1 MAALKPCGT
10 PAAYRRH
17 LRKGEDACADCKAAV
32 RSSVSEGRT
41 TKKREAAEAR
51 LKLIE
56 PIVESEPDP
65 LEVARDNLRIVEAT
79 LASPLTPAGSI
90 ASLTRRR
97 EELVEKILDLSGSS
111 AAEVTTIDA
120 ADAGW
125 SLEAL

>member
-17 LRKGEDACADCKAAV
+17 LRKGEEACADCKAAV

-41 TKKREAAEAR
+41 TKKREAGEAR
-51 LKLIE
+51 LKLMA
-56 PIVESEPDP
+56 PVVETDPDP
-65 LEVARDNLRIVEAT
+65 LEVARDNLRIVEAA
-79 LASPLTPAGSI
+79 LKSPMTPSGSLT
-90 ASLTRRR
+90 SLTRRR
-97 EELVEKILDLSGSS
+97 EELVDKILELSGAS
-111 AAEVTTIDA
+111 AAEVTTIDT

>member
-41 TKKREAAEAR
+41 TKKREAGEAR
-51 LKLIE
+51 LKLLE
-56 PIVESEPDP
+56 PLVESEPDP
-65 LEVARDNLRIVEAT
+65 LDVARDNLRIVEAT

-97 EELVEKILDLSGSS
+97 EELVEKILELSGSS
-111 AAEVTTIDA
+111 AVEVTTIDA

>member
-17 LRKGEDACADCKAAV
+17 LRKGEEACADCKAAV

-41 TKKREAAEAR
+41 TKKREAGEAR
-51 LKLIE
+51 LKLLE
-56 PIVESEPDP
+56 PLVESEPDP

-97 EELVEKILDLSGSS
+97 EELVEKILELSGAS
-111 AAEVTTIDA
+111 AAEVTTIDT

>member
-41 TKKREAAEAR
+41 TKKREAGEAR
-51 LKLIE
+51 LKLLE
-56 PIVESEPDP
+56 PLVESEPDP

-97 EELVEKILDLSGSS
+97 EELVEKILELSGSS
-111 AAEVTTIDA
+111 AAEVTTIDT

>member
-41 TKKREAAEAR
+41 TKKREAGEAR
-51 LKLIE
+51 LKLLE
-56 PIVESEPDP
+56 PLVESEPDP
-65 LEVARDNLRIVEAT
+65 LDVARDNLRIVEAT

-97 EELVEKILDLSGSS
+97 EDLVEKILELSGAS
-111 AAEVTTIDA
+111 AAEVMTIDT

>member
-41 TKKREAAEAR
+41 TKKREAGEAR
-51 LKLIE
+51 LKLLE
-56 PIVESEPDP
+56 PLVESEPDP

-79 LASPLTPAGSI
+79 LTSPLTPAGSI

-97 EELVEKILDLSGSS
+97 EELVEKILELSGAS
-111 AAEVTTIDA
+111 AAEVTTIDT

>member
-41 TKKREAAEAR
+41 TKKREAGEAR
-51 LKLIE
+51 LKLLE
-56 PIVESEPDP
+56 PLVESEPDP

-97 EELVEKILDLSGSS
+97 EELVEKILELSGAS

>member
-41 TKKREAAEAR
+41 IKKREAGEAR

-97 EELVEKILDLSGSS
+97 EELVEKILELSGSS
-111 AAEVTTIDA
+111 AAEVTTIDT

>member
-17 LRKGEDACADCKAAV
+17 LRKGEDACVDCKAAV

-41 TKKREAAEAR
+41 TKKREAGEAR

-65 LEVARDNLRIVEAT
+65 LDVARDNLRIVEAT

-97 EELVEKILDLSGSS
+97 EELVEKILELSGAS
-111 AAEVTTIDA
+111 AAEVTTIDT